1 MKGFFV
7 EDENLVCA
15 ADDSLTRENPK
26 SRFFEAELSTAKTTK
41 GFKLLGRVKKFM
53 PKQNLEAMTSYAIKL
68 VENAIQEICEGNIA
82 VSPFD
87 KSCEYCEFKNLC
99 RVEILGNVTRKKIH
113 DKITSETFV
122 EVQNGEN

>member
-7 EDENLVCA
+7 EDEKLICA
-15 ADDSLTRENPK
+15 ADDSLTRETPK
-26 SRFFEAELSTAKTTK
+26 SRFFEAELSTGKTTK
-41 GFKLLGRVKKFM
+41 GFKLLSRVKKFM
-53 PKQNLEAMTSYAIKL
+53 QKQELEAMTNYAIKL
-68 VENAIQEICEGNIA
+68 VENAIQEICDGNIE

-87 KSCEYCEFKNLC
+87 KACDFCEFKNLC
-99 RVEILGNVTRKKIH
+99 RVEILENKTRKKIY